1 MIITKQTTENDI
13 LRTNIQYYWN
23 NFSESEQKW
32 LMDHVALEQDKTL
45 IYKDDSWKDWK
56 DFIDRLSRIV
66 LYKTDK

>member
-1 MIITKQTTENDI
+1 MIITKQMTENDI
-13 LRTNIQYYWN
+13 LRAYIQYYWN

-32 LMDHVALEQDKTL
+32 IMDHIVLEQDKTL

-56 DFIDRLSRIV
+56 DFIDKLSRII

>member
-1 MIITKQTTENDI
+1 MIITRQMTENDI

-32 LMDHVALEQDKTL
+32 LISHIALEQDNVF

-56 DFIDRLSRIV
+56 GLTDRLSRIE

>member
-1 MIITKQTTENDI
+1 MTENDI
-13 LRTNIQYYWN
+13 LRTNLQYYWN

-32 LMDHVALEQDKTL
+32 LMDHIVLEQDNIF
-45 IYKDDSWKDWK
+45 IYKDESWKDWK